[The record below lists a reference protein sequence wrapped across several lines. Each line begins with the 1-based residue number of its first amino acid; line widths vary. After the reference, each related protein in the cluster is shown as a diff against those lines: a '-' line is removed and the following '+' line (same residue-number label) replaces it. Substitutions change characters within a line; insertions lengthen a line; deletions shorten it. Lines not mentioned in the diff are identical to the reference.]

1 MTPTPYHLLKTLMN
15 TVIDSEVLD
24 RVAQRLGRKPVEEV
38 PLAKNL
44 SRTPDKQRLTQLS
57 GRAQNYDSAMY
68 RGNIENYVGLLQVPV
83 GIVGPLRIN
92 GVYANGDF
100 QVPMATTEGALI
112 ASYNRGAKVIGL
124 SGGATVICTAD
135 AISRTPGFV
144 FHNILE
150 SSRFIAWCGEN
161 VERFKEIAAQ
171 ATQHGRLQEVQP
183 THEGN
188 YAFLHFH
195 YHTGDAAGQNMVTIA
210 TDLIC
215 QYIVSHSP
223 VKPRRWYIDGNMSG
237 DKKATAMANLLGRG
251 KKVLA
256 EVTIPAKLVRRTLH
270 VTPQDMVDY
279 SVMAMYGGIQSGSI
293 GVNGHF
299 ANALAAVYLAC
310 GQDVACVAESA
321 VGTSRAEVT
330 PDGDLYVCVTMPNI
344 VVGTVGGGTHLPTQR
359 ECLEI
364 MGCYGK
370 GKAKKLAEIC
380 AATALAGE
388 ISIAA
393 AMAAGHFTR
402 AHQTYGRQVKRQGPS
417 LEEYCCEI

>member
-1 MTPTPYHLLKTLMN
+1 MTPIPHHLFKTLMN

-24 RVAQRLGRKPVEEV
+24 RVAARLGRKPVEQV

-44 SRTPDKQRLTQLS
+44 SRDKRKHGIANLT
-57 GRAQNYDSAMY
+57 GKPGNYDGDLY
-68 RGNIENYVGLLQVPV
+68 KGNIENFIGLLQVPV

-100 QVPMATTEGALI
+100 QVPLATTEGALV

-124 SGGATVICTAD
+124 SGGATVICTSD

-150 SSRFIAWCGEN
+150 SSRFIAWCTEH
-161 VERFKEIAAQ
+161 VDRFKEIAGQ
-171 ATQHGRLQEVQP
+171 ATQHGRLQDVQP

-210 TDLIC
+210 TDLVC
-215 QYIVSHSP
+215 QYIRTHCP
-223 VKPRRWYIDGNMSG
+223 IQPRRWYIDGNMSG
-237 DKKATAMANLLGRG
+237 DKKATAMSHLLGRG

-256 EVTIPAKLVRRTLH
+256 EVTIPRKLVQRTLH
-270 VTPQDMVDY
+270 VDPQDIVDY

-299 ANALAAVYLAC
+299 ANALAALYLAC

-330 PDGDLYVCVTMPNI
+330 AEGDLYVCISMPNI

-359 ECLEI
+359 ECLEL
-364 MGCYGK
+364 MDCYGK
-370 GKAKKLAEIC
+370 DKAKKLAEIC

-393 AMAAGHFTR
+393 AMAAGHFTQ
-402 AHQTYGRQVKRQGPS
+402 AHQRYGRKPKENRVS
-417 LEEYCCEI
+417 LENYCCEI

>member
-15 TVIDSEVLD
+15 TVIDTEVLD
-24 RVAQRLGRKPVEEV
+24 RVAARLGRKPVEKF

-44 SRTPDKQRLTQLS
+44 ARDREREQLIQLTGGQN
-57 GRAQNYDSAMY
+57 NYDEARY

-83 GIVGPLRIN
+83 GIVGPLRVN

-124 SGGATVICTAD
+124 SGGATVMCTAD
-135 AISRTPGFV
+135 AISRAPGFAFAGV
-144 FHNILE
+144 LE
-150 SSRFIAWCGEN
+150 AGRFIAWCSEN
-161 VERFKEIAAQ
+161 VDTFKEIAGQ
-171 ATQHGRLQEVQP
+171 ATRHGRLQDVQP
-183 THEGN
+183 THDGN
-188 YAFLHFH
+188 YVFLNFQ

-210 TDLIC
+210 TDRVC
-215 QYIVSHSP
+215 QYIVTHCP

-237 DKKATAMANLLGRG
+237 DKKATAMSQLMGRG
-251 KKVLA
+251 KKVVA
-256 EVTIPAKLVRRTLH
+256 EVTIPRELVTRGLH
-270 VTPQDMVDY
+270 VSPQDMVDY

-299 ANALAAVYLAC
+299 ANALAALYLAC

-321 VGTSRAEVT
+321 IGTSRAEVT
-330 PDGDLYVCVTMPNI
+330 ERGDLYVCISMPNI
-344 VVGTVGGGTHLPTQR
+344 IVGTVGGGTHLPTQR
-359 ECLEI
+359 ECLEL
-364 MGCYGK
+364 MGCYGD
-370 GKAKKLAEIC
+370 GNAKKLAEIC
-380 AATALAGE
+380 AAAALAGE

-402 AHQTYGRQVKRQGPS
+402 AHQKYGRPARRQQGPVK
-417 LEEYCCEI
+417 EYCCEI